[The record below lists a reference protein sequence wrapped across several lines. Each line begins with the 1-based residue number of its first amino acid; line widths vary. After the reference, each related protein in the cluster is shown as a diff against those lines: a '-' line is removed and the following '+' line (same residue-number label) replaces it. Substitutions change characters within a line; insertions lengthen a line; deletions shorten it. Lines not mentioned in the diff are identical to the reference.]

1 MVKIFKTFEI
11 KQDDKTLSCD
21 ERLIIGNKFDNI
33 ITKLHFT
40 FDEAVLSLGG
50 NKYVALYN
58 PERNDEF
65 EILPMLPDD
74 SILISSNITKDP
86 GKWNM
91 ILLISCENL
100 SHQDIT
106 PENAVYVSNELKCV
120 VKDNFLYKINEDEIP
135 MDANIKAWYL
145 EALKLKGELDKFN
158 NILDTKYKEAV
169 SNGFEGT
176 KEEWLK
182 EHFETSNIMVDF
194 SEVQEP
200 QPDPENPQE
209 ENQFDMV
216 EF

>member
-1 MVKIFKTFEI
+1 MEVVTIFKTFEI
-11 KQDDKTLSCD
+11 KQDEKILSCD

-86 GKWNM
+86 GKWSL
-91 ILLISCENL
+91 ILLISYENI
-100 SHQDIT
+100 SYQDIT
-106 PENAVYVSNELKCV
+106 PNSAVYVSNELKCI
-120 VKDNFLYKINEDEIP
+120 VKNNFLYKIDGDEIP
-135 MDANIKAWYL
+135 MDENIKAWYL
-145 EALKLKGELDKFN
+145 EALKLKAQLDQYNKVIEEQYEN
-158 NILDTKYKEAV
+158 AV
-169 SNGFEGT
+169 KDGYSGT
-176 KEEWLK
+176 KEEWFTD
-182 EHFETSNIMVDF
+182 HFETSSGSGSIMT
-194 SEVQEP
+194 
-200 QPDPENPQE
+200 
-209 ENQFDMV
+209 

>member
-1 MVKIFKTFEI
+1 MEVVTIFKTFEI
-11 KQDDKTLSCD
+11 KQDEKILSCD

-58 PERNDEF
+58 LERNDGF

-86 GKWNM
+86 GKWSL
-91 ILLISCENL
+91 ILLVSYENI

-106 PENAVYVSNELKCV
+106 PNSAVYVSNELKCV
-120 VKDNFLYKINEDEIP
+120 VKDNFLYKIDGDEIP
-135 MDANIKAWYL
+135 MDENIKAWYL
-145 EALKLKGELDKFN
+145 EALKLKAQLDQYNKVIEEQYEN
-158 NILDTKYKEAV
+158 AV
-169 SNGFEGT
+169 KDGYSGT
-176 KEEWLK
+176 KEEWFTD
-182 EHFETSNIMVDF
+182 HFETSSGFGSIMT
-194 SEVQEP
+194 
-200 QPDPENPQE
+200 
-209 ENQFDMV
+209 

>member
-1 MVKIFKTFEI
+1 MEVSKIFKTFEI
-11 KQDDKTLSCD
+11 KQDDKMLSCD

-86 GKWNM
+86 GKWSL
-91 ILLISCENL
+91 ILLISYENI
-100 SHQDIT
+100 SYQDIT
-106 PENAVYVSNELKCV
+106 PNSAVYVSNELKCI
-120 VKDNFLYKINEDEIP
+120 VKNNFLYKIDGDEIP
-135 MDANIKAWYL
+135 MDENIKAWYL
-145 EALKLKGELDKFN
+145 EALKLKAQLDQYNKV
-158 NILDTKYKEAV
+158 IEQQYKNAIKDGY
-169 SNGFEGT
+169 SGT
-176 KEEWLK
+176 KEEWFTD
-182 EHFETSNIMVDF
+182 HFETSSGSGSIMT
-194 SEVQEP
+194 
-200 QPDPENPQE
+200 
-209 ENQFDMV
+209 

>member
-1 MVKIFKTFEI
+1 MEVVTIFKTFEI
-11 KQDDKTLSCD
+11 KQDEKILSCD

-86 GKWNM
+86 GKWSL
-91 ILLISCENL
+91 ILLISYENI
-100 SHQDIT
+100 SYQDIT
-106 PENAVYVSNELKCV
+106 PNSAVYVSNELKCI
-120 VKDNFLYKINEDEIP
+120 VKNNFLYKIDGDEIP
-135 MDANIKAWYL
+135 MDENIKEWYL
-145 EALKLKGELDKFN
+145 EALKLKAQLDQYNKVIEEQYEN
-158 NILDTKYKEAV
+158 AV
-169 SNGFEGT
+169 KDGYSGT
-176 KEEWLK
+176 KEEWFTD
-182 EHFETSNIMVDF
+182 HFETSSGSGSIMT
-194 SEVQEP
+194 
-200 QPDPENPQE
+200 
-209 ENQFDMV
+209 

>member
-1 MVKIFKTFEI
+1 MEVSKIFKTFEI
-11 KQDDKTLSCD
+11 KQDDKMLSCD

-86 GKWNM
+86 GKWSL
-91 ILLISCENL
+91 ILLISYENI
-100 SHQDIT
+100 SHKDIT
-106 PENAVYVSNELKCV
+106 PNSAVYVSNELKCI
-120 VKDNFLYKINEDEIP
+120 VKNNFLYKIDGDEIP
-135 MDANIKAWYL
+135 MDENIKAWYL
-145 EALKLKGELDKFN
+145 EALKLKAQLDQYNKV
-158 NILDTKYKEAV
+158 IEGQYEKAV
-169 SNGFEGT
+169 KDGYLGT
-176 KEEWLK
+176 KEKWFTD
-182 EHFETSNIMVDF
+182 HFETSSGSGSIMT
-194 SEVQEP
+194 
-200 QPDPENPQE
+200 
-209 ENQFDMV
+209 

>member
-1 MVKIFKTFEI
+1 MEVVTIFKTFEI
-11 KQDDKTLSCD
+11 KQDEKILSCD

-86 GKWNM
+86 GKWSL
-91 ILLISCENL
+91 ILLISYENI

-106 PENAVYVSNELKCV
+106 PNSAVYVSNELKCI
-120 VKDNFLYKINEDEIP
+120 VKNNFLYKIDGDEIP
-135 MDANIKAWYL
+135 MDENIKEWYL
-145 EALKLKGELDKFN
+145 EALKLKAQLDQYNKVIEEQYEN
-158 NILDTKYKEAV
+158 AV
-169 SNGFEGT
+169 KDGYSGT
-176 KEEWLK
+176 KEEWFTD
-182 EHFETSNIMVDF
+182 HFETSSGSGSIMT
-194 SEVQEP
+194 
-200 QPDPENPQE
+200 
-209 ENQFDMV
+209 

>member
-1 MVKIFKTFEI
+1 MIKIFKTFEI
-11 KQDDKTLSCD
+11 KQDGKMLSCD

-86 GKWNM
+86 GKWSL
-91 ILLISCENL
+91 ILLISYENI

-106 PENAVYVSNELKCV
+106 PNSAVYVSNELKCV
-120 VKDNFLYKINEDEIP
+120 VKNNFLYKIDGDEIP
-135 MDANIKAWYL
+135 MDENIKAWYL

-158 NILDTKYKEAV
+158 KILENQYQIAV
-169 SNGFEGT
+169 SNGFSGI
-176 KEEWLK
+176 KDDWLK
-182 EHFETSNIMVDF
+182 EHFEASNEIVDF
-194 SEVQEP
+194 SEIQEP
-200 QPDPENPQE
+200 EPEKSQD